1 MKKTLLIMLLLTAS
15 AITAHAQGFRVYRSD
30 GSVYQFSWV
39 ADSIAFYEGEGDPN
53 YVEPIPD
60 EVRRAIEELQT
71 YVANNAAMIARLND
85 MVISNTAEI
94 NDVKHDILGDVTTYI
109 TLLRQQIAD
118 LQAEVNTNST
128 NIYDTIDRIY
138 DIQNRVV
145 TIQDAL
151 STLQGKLMEL
161 QEKEDEQ
168 DEGIDDLMEQFNR
181 IQEECVAM
189 NDNIQ
194 NIKVSLMDLQARVT
208 QNERAIADINQVV
221 NLNRTDI
228 QELKE
233 RNIELKTQVES
244 DEEVIRVLFN
254 SDEEKQDQIEALNDV
269 IQDLLDRVAVLES
282 RVQ

>member
-1 MKKTLLIMLLLTAS
+1 MKKTLLTALMLIAS
-15 AITAHAQGFRVYRSD
+15 TTVALAQGFNVYRNN
-30 GSVYQFSWV
+30 GSFVQYTQ
-39 ADSIAFYEGEGDPN
+39 ADSIVFFEGEGDPN
-53 YVEPIPD
+53 YQEPIPD

-71 YVANNAAMIARLND
+71 SVTNNVAMIARLNE
-85 MVISNTAEI
+85 MVVSNTAEI

-118 LQAEVNTNST
+118 LQVEVNRNST
-128 NIYDTIDRIY
+128 MIYENTDRINS
-138 DIQNRVV
+138 IMAIE
-145 TIQDAL
+145 T
-151 STLQGKLMEL
+151 TLQADLLTLQDKLMEL

-168 DEGIDDLMEQFNR
+168 DEGIEDLMEQFNR

-194 NIKVSLMDLQARVT
+194 NIKVSLMDLQAIVT

-221 NLNRTDI
+221 NFNRADI

-233 RNIELKTQVES
+233 RNIELKTQVEV
-244 DEEVIRVLFN
+244 DEELIRVLTE
-254 SDEEKQDQIEALNDV
+254 SDRQKQDQIEALNDV